1 MNGDD
6 KSSNDAGKRAADHD
20 PAPTLPTEAQGR
32 IGRELRNAYRGLL
45 DEPLPD
51 KFAKLIQD
59 LANSDKGK

>member
-1 MNGDD
+1 MNGED
-6 KSSNDAGKRAADHD
+6 KNSKDASKRTADTECT
-20 PAPTLPTEAQGR
+20 PSLPTEAQGR
-32 IGRELRNAYRGLL
+32 IGRELRNAYRNLL